1 MLRLRRYASEPG
13 CTETQRQG
21 REPGRSKKATRIVR
35 TNPGCL
41 VLLDLLLLAL
51 AEASRIDAQRVGR
64 EAPGSRELARGTCGP
79 ILLDQSPEMSAA
91 AGWAARVASFLGS
104 QAFRFFNVRPGC
116 PRFGRGDL
124 LRMRKALSRRARL
137 LLLADDDPRRDH
149 EQDAFG
155 FARLGRVPE
164 ELIDVR
170 NLAQDGRSELAGP
183 FAGALAGQEEG
194 GAAVGNTQSLV
205 DGDPGNPRLLD

>member
-1 MLRLRRYASEPG
+1 MKPL
-13 CTETQRQG
+13 T
-21 REPGRSKKATRIVR
+21 PGRRRPSAKAAPVSQRAR
-35 TNPGCL
+35 LYRDAAPAQQSWHNQKRQPGSSGTIPAASSCR
-41 VLLDLLLLAL
+41 LLSLAL

-91 AGWAARVASFLGS
+91 AGWAARVAAFLGG
-104 QAFRFFNVRPGC
+104 QAFRFFNVRIGC
-116 PRFGRGDL
+116 PRFGCGDL

-155 FARLGRVPE
+155 FARLGRVP
-164 ELIDVR
+164 
-170 NLAQDGRSELAGP
+170 
-183 FAGALAGQEEG
+183 
-194 GAAVGNTQSLV
+194 
-205 DGDPGNPRLLD
+205 